1 MAAQRARSPSEAQ
14 LSGEVETL
22 TLTRQKKKEPL
33 GLGVESDAETGMCT
47 VTQLREHG
55 PAMVG
60 GMKVGYEL
68 LKVGGKSVFE
78 MEHDEILKALGKGL
92 SVKVEV
98 RKNAEEG
105 SRSGVKTVSRAAG
118 EPLGLGFVTEGSKH
132 IVSQV
137 KEGLPAWNSGI
148 RKGDVILKL
157 AGQETYK
164 LTHDA
169 LLSTI
174 GAAGTE
180 FYVEIEEGSGQVL
193 AIQGISS
200 VESGTEP
207 LGIGIV
213 SDEDGIAT
221 ISKCVE
227 GGAGHRMGLREDDE
241 VIEINGRPMM
251 GQEHDYVLSML
262 KAGGHELM
270 MTIKRPSDGRL
281 HKLKNRSAFVSDLG
295 ITLEVTKK
303 GLVQV
308 KDLVEGG
315 AAEESGLVIGDVLID
330 INGKTVLK
338 KTLSVVIATLR
349 SDLGPEVP
357 MIVCSQPHEC
367 VIERDHEVTKH
378 QPKKTSKRPKY
389 TLDIEKR
396 ATEDGPEPL
405 GMGFVTDERGLHTV
419 SQVVAGGPAFRAG
432 VRADDTLVGINGV
445 KMKGRDHDHV
455 LGSLKV
461 QEGEFQMTISRS
473 SADPPPQRWT
483 GVSVDDAEAAPAVIL
498 QTDDFDEVAF

>member
-1 MAAQRARSPSEAQ
+1 
-14 LSGEVETL
+14 
-22 TLTRQKKKEPL
+22 
-33 GLGVESDAETGMCT
+33 
-47 VTQLREHG
+47 
-55 PAMVG
+55 
-60 GMKVGYEL
+60 
-68 LKVGGKSVFE
+68 
-78 MEHDEILKALGKGL
+78 
-92 SVKVEV
+92 
-98 RKNAEEG
+98 
-105 SRSGVKTVSRAAG
+105 
-118 EPLGLGFVTEGSKH
+118 
-132 IVSQV
+132 
-137 KEGLPAWNSGI
+137 
-148 RKGDVILKL
+148 
-157 AGQETYK
+157 
-164 LTHDA
+164 
-169 LLSTI
+169 
-174 GAAGTE
+174 
-180 FYVEIEEGSGQVL
+180 
-193 AIQGISS
+193 
-200 VESGTEP
+200 
-207 LGIGIV
+207 
-213 SDEDGIAT
+213 
-221 ISKCVE
+221 
-227 GGAGHRMGLREDDE
+227 
-241 VIEINGRPMM
+241 
-251 GQEHDYVLSML
+251 ML

-281 HKLKNRSAFVSDLG
+281 HKPLLRDLERDAQIADKRRSVLQ
-295 ITLEVTKK
+295 
-303 GLVQV
+303 LVQV

-461 QEGEFQMTISRS
+461 QEGEFQMTISRY
-473 SADPPPQRWT
+473 ALT
-483 GVSVDDAEAAPAVIL
+483 TA
-498 QTDDFDEVAF
+498 

>member
-1 MAAQRARSPSEAQ
+1 MD
-14 LSGEVETL
+14 GDVETL

-33 GLGVESDAETGMCT
+33 GMGIETDEETGMCT

-60 GMKVGYEL
+60 GMQVGYEL
-68 LKVGGKSVFE
+68 LKVGGNSVFE
-78 MEHDEILKALGKGL
+78 MEHSDVLKALGQGL
-92 SVKVEV
+92 SIKVEV
-98 RKNAEEG
+98 RKPAEEEA
-105 SRSGVKTVSRAAG
+105 RSGVKTVSRAAG

-137 KEGLPAWNSGI
+137 KEDLPAWNAGI
-148 RKGDVILKL
+148 RKGDIIIKL

-174 GAAGTE
+174 GSAGTE
-180 FYVEIEEGSGQVL
+180 FYVEIEEGSGNVVSVN
-193 AIQGISS
+193 GISS
-200 VESGTEP
+200 IEGGTEP
-207 LGIGIV
+207 LGIGII

-227 GGAGHRMGLREDDE
+227 GGAGFRMGLREDDE

-251 GQEHDYVLSML
+251 GQEHDYVLAML
-262 KAGGHELM
+262 RAGGHELM

-281 HKLKNRSAFVSDLG
+281 HKLKNRSAFISDLG

-389 TLDIEKR
+389 TVDIEKR
-396 ATEDGPEPL
+396 ATPDGPEPL
-405 GMGFVTDERGLHTV
+405 GLGFVTDEKGVHQISV
-419 SQVVAGGPAFRAG
+419 VVAGGPAFRG
-432 VRADDTLVGINGV
+432 GIRIEDVLVGINGV

-461 QEGEFQMTISRS
+461 QEGEFQITISRS
-473 SADPPPQRWT
+473 SEEPPPQRWT